1 MRHLRTL
8 LTVLLA
14 AALLV
19 PASAGAEPS
28 ENDLDVAMVSLAVA
42 TIDGP
47 AAAGALPVVDGETA
61 TDGGTPAGGAP
72 EAETA
77 ADAAGATGATGT
89 PGITPAPAP
98 EPAAAPGAAD
108 GSVASAATRDADASG
123 DVPLPLVLLG
133 VLALLVLLLALLWAL
148 ARFLAYDP
156 PWLQAGRHAT
166 GEAGWRVSA
175 SWAEFADWLRIGR

>member
-8 LTVLLA
+8 LPALLA
-14 AALLV
+14 AAMLV
-19 PASAGAEPS
+19 PASAGAGPGEAG
-28 ENDLDVAMVSLAVA
+28 LDVSTASQAA
-42 TIDGP
+42 GTIDGSAP
-47 AAAGALPVVDGETA
+47 AAGALPVVDLGTA
-61 TDGGTPAGGAP
+61 GDGGTPAGAAP
-72 EAETA
+72 EAETE
-77 ADAAGATGATGT
+77 ADAAGATGT

-98 EPAAAPGAAD
+98 EAAPAPGAAD